1 MKYMKTKILFFGQLI
16 DITGTKELT
25 IDEVADTDAL
35 TIILHQQFPQLSQ
48 SKYLIAVDQEVI
60 SGRKNLED
68 NCIVALMPPFS
79 GG

>member
-25 IDEVADTDAL
+25 IDKVADTDAL
-35 TIILHQQFPQLSQ
+35 TTILHQQFPQLSQ

-60 SGRKNLED
+60 SERKSLED